1 MNISIQT
8 RWDSNQLGFSEGGN
22 VSLREMNTE
31 TKDRPGGLK
40 ASSPEFLSQ
49 AAYIGQ
55 AKGRTKSNTAS

>member
-22 VSLREMNTE
+22 VSLREMKTE
-31 TKDRPGGLK
+31 TWDRPGGLK

-49 AAYIGQ
+49 AAYVLQ
-55 AKGRTKSNTAS
+55 AEGREKSSTVS